1 MNRSNG
7 TYFYCGFV
15 ASKANRL
22 LMVLRRRPRRRA
34 RRPRNDSSLRDVVYH
49 LIVVSGALLV
59 MAGGALH
66 RSAGGD
72 QHRSAGGD
80 RRRSAG
86 VRAAT
91 FTFYQRV
98 STRPA
103 VTLRVPAEYQ
113 RCSIPDG
120 KPIFEL
126 SR

>member
-72 QHRSAGGD
+72 RHRSAGGG

-86 VRAAT
+86 VKSRH
-91 FTFYQRV
+91 FYFSNV

-103 VTLRVPAEYQ
+103 ATLRVPAEYQ